1 MNVSYETRRQEL
13 TRYFDR
19 TAASAWTQ
27 LTSDAPVS
35 RIRAT
40 VRAGRDDM
48 RAQLLAWLPEDLRGR
63 TLFDAGC
70 GTGSLAVEAAVRGA
84 RVTAVD
90 VSPTLIDV
98 ARRRTPAELA
108 GRIEF
113 AVGDML
119 DAAGGRFDFVVAMD
133 SLIHYD
139 RDDILRALS
148 ALGDVAEERVVMTFA
163 PRTAALSVMH
173 AVGRMFPRG
182 SHRAP
187 AIEPVSERS
196 LFDGIRRSETLK
208 DWRIGRTRRISVGF
222 YVSQGLELE
231 RACVG

>member
-40 VRAGRDDM
+40 VRAGRDEM
-48 RAQLLAWLPEDLRGR
+48 RAQLLAWLPQDLRGR

-70 GTGSLAVEAAVRGA
+70 GTGSLAV
-84 RVTAVD
+84 D
-90 VSPTLIDV
+90 VSPTLIEV
-98 ARRRTPAELA
+98 ARRRTPSELA
-108 GRIEF
+108 SRIDF

-119 DAAGGRFDFVVAMD
+119 DGGGGRFDYVVAMD

-148 ALGDVAEERVVMTFA
+148 ALGAIAEQRVVMTFA
-163 PRTAALSVMH
+163 PRTAALSLMH

-196 LFDGIRRSETLK
+196 LCDGIRDSEALA
-208 DWRIGRTRRISVGF
+208 DWSIGRTRRISVGF

-231 RACVG
+231 RACDG